1 MERSAMRVLAG
12 LFARFGSPRNRSVLP
27 EPVRVEPVWD
37 GDDRLRIAHVRFR
50 LMTAISDLHAAQSTL
65 NDFVLGKTRKMVE
78 DTVRLSVERPG
89 ANVFEMGIFKGGS
102 VVLNHLLFRPRRLVA
117 IEFNPQPSD
126 VLAHYIAS
134 SDPDGTIRAYYGV
147 DQGDSRVMLGVLAK
161 EFPARDI
168 DLVVDD
174 ASHFY
179 EETRAAFNAVFP
191 FVTPGG
197 LYVIED
203 WAWAHWPGDFWQK
216 DNPYFGKKRAL
227 SNLLIE
233 LFMLCGSRPD
243 LVQSVDVD
251 RETITVTR
259 GTGAAPE
266 KPFDVSD
273 HYLLR
278 GRRFE
283 PPL

>member
-1 MERSAMRVLAG
+1 MRALEA
-12 LFARFGSPRNRSVLP
+12 LFALFGGARFRSVFSGLA
-27 EPVRVEPVWD
+27 RAEPVWD
-37 GDDRLRIAHVRFR
+37 GDYRLRIADVRFR
-50 LMTAISDLHAAQSTL
+50 LMTASADLHAAQSMPK
-65 NDFVLGKTRKMVE
+65 DFVLGKARRMVE
-78 DTVRLSVERPG
+78 KTVRLSVERPG
-89 ANVFEMGIFKGGS
+89 ANIFEMGVFKGGS

-117 IEFNPQPSD
+117 IEFNAQPPD
-126 VLAHYIAS
+126 ALADYIAE
-134 SDPDGTIRAYYGV
+134 SDRDGTIRTYYGI
-147 DQGDSRVMLGVLAK
+147 DQGDSRAMREILAK

-174 ASHFY
+174 ASHLY

-191 FVTPGG
+191 YMKPGG

-203 WAWAHWPGDFWQK
+203 WAWAHWAGDFWQK
-216 DNPYFGKKRAL
+216 GDHPRLGKKRAL

-243 LVQSVDVD
+243 LVQSIDLD
-251 RETITVTR
+251 RTIITVTR
-259 GTGAAPE
+259 GAGAAPAE
-266 KPFDVSD
+266 PFDMSD